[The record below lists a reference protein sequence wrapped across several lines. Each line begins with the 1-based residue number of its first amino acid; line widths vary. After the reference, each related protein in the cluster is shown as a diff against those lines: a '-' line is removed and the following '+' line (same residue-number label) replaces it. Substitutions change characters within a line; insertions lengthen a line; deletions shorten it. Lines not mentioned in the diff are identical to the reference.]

1 MGAGVRPSGDIRP
14 LPSVRMPDIFGQIVT
29 VATGTVG
36 LLAILG
42 LAYPAVVARTRPDGL
57 TRQFALGVL
66 FGLGTILAML
76 FPAEIS
82 PGVLADIRSVPL
94 ALAGP
99 FGGPVALVVAGI
111 MEAAYRLSLGGIGAW
126 PSVAGI
132 VAVVLIVLALC
143 RWRGLRSR
151 IGTMDLVVLSI
162 AANAWLVA
170 LLFLPP
176 AIRDGFLAT
185 AAAPVAI
192 STSLGVLFLGALLSR
207 ERRRLAAEHELRI
220 KAATDPLTGLPNRR
234 TFQEELAAALRR
246 TGRPTATALALIDI
260 DHFKRI
266 NDSHGHNIGDDV
278 LVRVAEILR
287 GATRD
292 GDVLARVGGE
302 EFALILRDT
311 SLTRAT
317 AMVERLRHLI
327 AEAQPEAAGIRHRLS
342 VSIGTALGRSGQP
355 SNALFTAADEAL
367 YEAKRGGRNTIR
379 VRDLT
384 PRGVEANEEPS
395 RAALPA

>member
-1 MGAGVRPSGDIRP
+1 
-14 LPSVRMPDIFGQIVT
+14 MPDIFGQIVT

-42 LAYPAVVARTRPDGL
+42 LAYSAVVGRTQADGIP
-57 TRQFALGVL
+57 RQFALGVL

-99 FGGPVALVVAGI
+99 FGGPVALVVAGV
-111 MEAAYRLSLGGIGAW
+111 MEATYRLSLGGVGAW

-132 VAVVLIVLALC
+132 VAVVVIVLALC
-143 RWRGLRSR
+143 RWRGLRRR
-151 IGTMDLVVLSI
+151 IGPADLVVLSV

-170 LLFLPP
+170 LLFLP
-176 AIRDGFLAT
+176 AAARDGFLAT
-185 AAAPVAI
+185 AAAPVTI
-192 STSLGVLFLGALLSR
+192 STSLGVLFLGTLLNR
-207 ERRRLAAEHELRI
+207 ERRRLAAEDELRI

-234 TFQEELAAALRR
+234 TFEEELAVALRG
-246 TGRPTATALALIDI
+246 TGRPSATALALIDI

-266 NDSHGHNIGDDV
+266 NDSHGHHVGDGV
-278 LVRVAEILR
+278 LVRVAAILR
-287 GATRD
+287 GATRE

-302 EFALILRDT
+302 EFAVILRDT
-311 SLTRAT
+311 SLQRAT
-317 AMVERLRHLI
+317 GMVERLRHLI
-327 AEAQPEAAGIRHRLS
+327 AEAEPEAGGIRHRLS
-342 VSIGTALGRSGQP
+342 VSIGTALGRSGQT
-355 SNALFTAADEAL
+355 NDLLFMAADEAL
-367 YEAKRGGRNTIR
+367 YEAKRSGRNTVR

-384 PRGVEANEEPS
+384 HRDIQADEEPS